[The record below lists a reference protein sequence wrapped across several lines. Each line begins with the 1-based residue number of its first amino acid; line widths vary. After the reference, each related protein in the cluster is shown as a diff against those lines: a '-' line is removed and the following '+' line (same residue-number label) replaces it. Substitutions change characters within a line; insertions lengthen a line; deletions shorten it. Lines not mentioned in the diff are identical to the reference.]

1 MLLRNMG
8 ETVVR
13 RYIEKCSCSH
23 QHCVQKTVKELE
35 ADKIQEVELRR
46 RVQDQAEQL
55 RDKSTEIERLE
66 KLLEEFD
73 NLAQENDG
81 D

>member
-1 MLLRNMG
+1 M
-8 ETVVR
+8 
-13 RYIEKCSCSH
+13 
-23 QHCVQKTVKELE
+23 KELE

-46 RVQDQAEQL
+46 RVDDQAEQL
-55 RDKSTEIERLE
+55 RDKSSEVERLE

-81 D
+81 KLLKLWSFSLIL

>member
-1 MLLRNMG
+1 M
-8 ETVVR
+8 
-13 RYIEKCSCSH
+13 
-23 QHCVQKTVKELE
+23 KELE

-46 RVQDQAEQL
+46 RVDDQAEQL
-55 RDKSTEIERLE
+55 RDKSSEVERLE

-81 D
+81 KLLKLCSFSLIV

>member
-1 MLLRNMG
+1 M
-8 ETVVR
+8 
-13 RYIEKCSCSH
+13 
-23 QHCVQKTVKELE
+23 KELE

-46 RVQDQAEQL
+46 RVDDQAEQL
-55 RDKSTEIERLE
+55 RDKSSEVERLE

-81 D
+81 KLLKL

>member
-1 MLLRNMG
+1 M
-8 ETVVR
+8 
-13 RYIEKCSCSH
+13 
-23 QHCVQKTVKELE
+23 KELE

-46 RVQDQAEQL
+46 RVDDQAEQL
-55 RDKSTEIERLE
+55 RDKSSEVERLE

-81 D
+81 KLLKLWSFSLIV

>member
-1 MLLRNMG
+1 MLLRDMG
-8 ETVVR
+8 ERVVR
-13 RYIEKCSCSH
+13 RYIEKCSCSR
-23 QHCVQKTVKELE
+23 QHCAQKTVKELE

-81 D
+81 N